1 MKVEILLKWGELF
14 CKMSRDCAAM
24 RGRVMRSANVQ
35 VATATH

>member
-1 MKVEILLKWGELF
+1 MKAGLLLKCGELF
-14 CKMSRDCAAM
+14 CRMSRDCAAM